1 MNEELMPYDITGIPY
16 FPVMPGFYE
25 WLYLLTG
32 FAFSLLLIKY
42 IALKRTAKKPLQ
54 PAFDLAMNE
63 LNKINKADFS
73 QRGSL
78 YDASLVSR
86 RLLSAVENSS
96 ADSYAAKEL
105 KMWAESSNNS
115 ELSQVLD
122 ILVKVDALKFSK
134 DCNPQGDN
142 LIDELIEA
150 IKIYRVSKEQGVIN
164 RGAKEQGAKEQGVKE
179 QEEKSKGT
187 S

>member
-32 FAFSLLLIKY
+32 FAFALLLIKY
-42 IALKRTAKKPLQ
+42 IAIKRTTKKPLQ

-63 LNKINKADFS
+63 LNRINQEEFS
-73 QRGSL
+73 QKSSL

-96 ADSYAAKEL
+96 ADSYATKEL
-105 KMWAESSNNS
+105 RMWAESSNSS
-115 ELSQVLD
+115 ELSQVLN
-122 ILVKVDALKFSK
+122 ILVKVDSLKFSK
-134 DCNPQGDN
+134 DCELQGDN

-150 IKIYRVSKEQGVIN
+150 IKVYRVSKEQGVKEPEKDIK
-164 RGAKEQGAKEQGVKE
+164 GAL
-179 QEEKSKGT
+179 
-187 S
+187 